1 MYSSELIK
9 GTVTPLILKLLSDNK
24 RMYGYQITQA
34 IKEATEG
41 KISLTLAAIY
51 PVLHKLKAS
60 GELTTEKEKVG
71 NRMRIY
77 YSLTEQGNDT
87 AREKLQEFADYL
99 ATMKSLLDLKPGL
112 QKCLT
117 LRFN

>member
-1 MYSSELIK
+1 MYSPELIK
-9 GTVTPLILKLLSDNK
+9 GTVTPLILKLLSDNQ

-41 KISLTLAAIY
+41 KVTLTLAAIY

-60 GELTTEKEKVG
+60 GELTTEKESVG
-71 NRMRIY
+71 KRVRIY

-87 AREKLQEFADYL
+87 AREKLKEFADYL
-99 ATMKSLLDLKPGL
+99 STMKSLLDLKPGL

-117 LRFN
+117 L

>member
-1 MYSSELIK
+1 MYSQELIK

-34 IKEATEG
+34 LKEATQG

-71 NRMRIY
+71 NRLRIY
-77 YSLTEQGNDT
+77 YSLTDQGN
-87 AREKLQEFADYL
+87 AMAKERLKEFADYL
-99 ATMKSLLDLKPGL
+99 NTMKSLLDFKPGL
-112 QKCLT
+112 QKCLMV
-117 LRFN
+117 

>member
-9 GTVTPLILKLLSDNK
+9 GTVTTLILKLLSDNR

-34 IKEATEG
+34 ITKATDG
-41 KISLTLAAIY
+41 KITLTLAAIY
-51 PVLHKLKAS
+51 PVLHKLKAK

-71 NRMRIY
+71 NRLRIY
-77 YSLTEQGNDT
+77 YSLTDQGNDT
-87 AREKLQEFADYL
+87 ARAKLKEFADYL
-99 ATMKSLLDLKPGL
+99 ATMKSLLEIKPGL

-117 LRFN
+117 V